1 MQIIFKIYANVVG
14 ITEEIFKGVWSG
26 IVGVRIELKSNMLDE
41 QKEKW
46 SSQEHYSES
55 SKA

>member
-46 SSQEHYSES
+46 SSQGHYSES